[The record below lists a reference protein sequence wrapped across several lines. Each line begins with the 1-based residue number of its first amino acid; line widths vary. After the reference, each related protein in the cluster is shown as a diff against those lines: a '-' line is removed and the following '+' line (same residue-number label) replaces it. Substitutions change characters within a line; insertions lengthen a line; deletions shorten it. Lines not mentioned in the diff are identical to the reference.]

1 MPSKDQD
8 GLAEIGEGRMFS
20 EERSR
25 VYTDLMIGKEP
36 LVGAERWERHYAT
49 GGVAPPLPPPP
60 PRRTIRE
67 GFSPLQAIA
76 NLVRTSKRWLT
87 SGRAL
92 NRHELDAASLARNR
106 EEAMAV
112 IRDATGRVEVTDQEN
127 ERREVLLDN
136 LRSTPFQFD
145 ESVPSSPHQRPSQEG
160 SLHLQALANFEP
172 MHTAMREAAN
182 IGMSTDEVA
191 NAVSILADLADP
203 TPRPTIRMIR
213 FRKE

>member
-8 GLAEIGEGRMFS
+8 GCNENSTKRF
-20 EERSR
+20 
-25 VYTDLMIGKEP
+25 GKY
-36 LVGAERWERHYAT
+36 LRDIAMTA
-49 GGVAPPLPPPP
+49 GVAAKSFASAAKAVAAA
-60 PRRTIRE
+60 
-67 GFSPLQAIA
+67 GSSMSAI
-76 NLVRTSKRWLT
+76 
-87 SGRAL
+87 
-92 NRHELDAASLARNR
+92 AASLARNR

-127 ERREVLLDN
+127 GRREVLLDN

-160 SLHLQALANFEP
+160 SLHLQALADPGVRGADAGRRWRESL
-172 MHTAMREAAN
+172 HTAMREVAN
-182 IGMSTDEVA
+182 IGMSTDEVE
-191 NAVSILADLADP
+191 NAVSILANQ